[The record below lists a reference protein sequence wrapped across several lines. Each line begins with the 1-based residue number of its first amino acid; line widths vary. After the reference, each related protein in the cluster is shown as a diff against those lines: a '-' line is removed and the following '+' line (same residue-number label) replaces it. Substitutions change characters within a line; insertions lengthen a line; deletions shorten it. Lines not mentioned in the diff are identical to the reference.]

1 MKLLL
6 CGGGTAGHV
15 NPAIAV
21 AEELKSKDK
30 DAEILFIGRE
40 GGKENEAVTRAGF
53 KLKTIKIEG
62 IRRSFT
68 TDNIRRIITA
78 LKAKTSAEK
87 IIKEF
92 HPDVILGT
100 GGYVCWPVISAGKA
114 LGIPTAVHESNIT
127 PGMTT
132 KLVSG
137 KCDLILLNHE
147 RTKDYLGS
155 KAKCVT
161 VGNPLRQDFGRISRG
176 EARKKLGLSKDEIFI
191 LSFGGSIGA
200 KRLNEVMT
208 EVMDEHSSKIKAIR
222 HLHASG
228 KRYYSEAEKKYIDKT
243 YLGCRIVPYIDN
255 MPTALRAADI
265 VICRCGAV
273 TLSEISAVGVASI
286 LIPSP
291 NVSGNHQLKNAKHL
305 SDGGAGVLIEEKNL
319 SKETLI
325 NKLLELENDENGR
338 KSRAKNIN
346 AFHKEDA
353 SKLIIEE
360 LYSLK
365 KGSKKTVS

>member
-21 AEELKSKDK
+21 AEELKKRDK
-30 DAEILFIGRE
+30 DAEILFIGRD
-40 GGKENEAVTRAGF
+40 GGKENELITRAGF

-62 IRRSFT
+62 LRRSFT

-78 LKAKTSAEK
+78 LKARSAAEK
-87 IIKEF
+87 IIKSF
-92 HPDVILGT
+92 NPDVILGT

-137 KCDLILLNHE
+137 KCDLILINHE
-147 RTKDYLGS
+147 KTKDYLGS
-155 KAKCVT
+155 KVRCVT

-176 EARKKLGLSKDEIFI
+176 EARKKMGLSNDEIFI
-191 LSFGGSIGA
+191 VSFGGSIGA
-200 KRLNEVMT
+200 KQLNEVIT
-208 EVMDEHSSKIKAIR
+208 EVMDEHSTKIKSIR

-255 MPTALRAADI
+255 MPTVLKAADI

-291 NVSGNHQLKNAKHL
+291 NVSGNHQFKNARHL
-305 SDGGAGVLIEEKNL
+305 ADGEAAVLIEEKNL

-325 NKLLELENDENGR
+325 NQLFELENDENGR
-338 KSRAKNIN
+338 KNRAKIIK
-346 AFHKEDA
+346 AYHKADA
-353 SKLIIEE
+353 AKLIIDE
-360 LYSLK
+360 LYLLRNSLK
-365 KGSKKTVS
+365 KTV

>member
-21 AEELKSKDK
+21 AEELKKQDV
-30 DAEILFIGRE
+30 DAKILFIGRE
-40 GGKENEAVTRAGF
+40 GGKENELITRAGF
-53 KLKTIKIEG
+53 ELKTIKIEG
-62 IRRSFT
+62 LRRSFT

-78 LKAKTSAEK
+78 IKARSAAEK
-87 IIKEF
+87 IIKDF
-92 HPDVILGT
+92 NPDVILGT

-114 LGIPTAVHESNIT
+114 LGIPTAIHESNIT

-137 KCDLILLNHE
+137 KSDIILLNHE
-147 RTKDYLGS
+147 KTKEYLGS
-155 KAKCVT
+155 KTRCVT
-161 VGNPLRQDFGRISRG
+161 VGNPLRHDFYRISRG
-176 EARKKLGLSKDEIFI
+176 EARRKMGLSKDEIFI

-200 KRLNEVMT
+200 KRLNEVIT
-208 EVMDEHSSKIKAIR
+208 EVMNEHSSRIKGIR

-243 YLGCRIVPYIDN
+243 CCGCRIVPYIDD
-255 MPTALRAADI
+255 MPTVLKAADI
-265 VICRCGAV
+265 VICRCGAN
-273 TLSEISAVGVASI
+273 TLSEIAAVGVASI

-291 NVSGNHQLKNAKHL
+291 NVSGNHQFKNAKQL
-305 SDGGAGVLIEEKNL
+305 AIGGAGVLIEEKNL

-325 NKLLELENDENGR
+325 NQLLELENDENGR
-338 KSRAKNIN
+338 KNRAKSIS
-346 AFHKEDA
+346 AYHKSDA
-353 SKLIIEE
+353 AKSIIKE
-360 LYSLK
+360 LLTLNK
-365 KGSKKTVS
+365 ASKKTVF

>member
-21 AEELKSKDK
+21 AEELKSRDK
-30 DAEILFIGRE
+30 DAQILFIGRD
-40 GGKENEAVTRAGF
+40 GGKENEPIARAGF
-53 KLKTIKIEG
+53 KLETIKIEG
-62 IRRSFT
+62 LRRSFT

-78 LKAKTSAEK
+78 LKARSAAEK

-92 HPDVILGT
+92 NPDVILGT
-100 GGYVCWPVISAGKA
+100 GGYVCWPVISAGNA
-114 LGIPTAVHESNIT
+114 LGIPTAVHESNIS

-137 KCDLILLNHE
+137 KCDLIFLNHE
-147 RTKDYLGS
+147 KTKDYLGS
-155 KAKCVT
+155 KARCIT
-161 VGNPLRQDFGRISRG
+161 VGNPLRQDFGRITRG
-176 EARKKLGLSKDEIFI
+176 DARRKMGLSNDEIFI

-200 KRLNEVMT
+200 KRLNEVIT
-208 EVMDEHSSKIKAIR
+208 EVMDEHSSKIKTVR

-255 MPTALRAADI
+255 MPTALKAADI

-273 TLSEISAVGVASI
+273 TLSEIAAVGVAAI

-291 NVSGNHQLKNAKHL
+291 NVSDNHQYKNGKHL
-305 SDGGAGVLIEEKNL
+305 ADGGAGVLIEEKNL
-319 SKETLI
+319 SKEALI
-325 NKLLELENDENGR
+325 NQLLELENDENGR
-338 KSRAKNIN
+338 KNKAKSIN
-346 AFHKEDA
+346 AYYTPDA
-353 SKLIIEE
+353 AKMIIEE
-360 LYSLK
+360 LFMLK
-365 KGSKKTVS
+365 KASKKTVF